1 VKKRKFI
8 SEKQNSD
15 DKVPEEGE
23 CSGSENDN
31 VLDEILDISTNS
43 ESDDEKQGLLLF
55 VHSIFLCFI
64 FIIHQVV
71 HIILQLLIKQI
82 KNK

>member
-1 VKKRKFI
+1 MKKRKFI

-31 VLDEILDISTNS
+31 VSDEILDVSTNS
-43 ESDDEKQGLLLF
+43 ESDDEKQGLLLL
-55 VHSIFLCFI
+55 VHSIFFMLYIYDIYMVYVISFC
-64 FIIHQVV
+64 
-71 HIILQLLIKQI
+71 
-82 KNK
+82 NNS

>member
-1 VKKRKFI
+1 MKKRKFI

-31 VLDEILDISTNS
+31 VSDEILDISTNS
-43 ESDDEKQGLLLF
+43 ESDDEKQGLLI
-55 VHSIFLCFI
+55 VHSIFFYALY
-64 FIIHQVV
+64 
-71 HIILQLLIKQI
+71 L
-82 KNK
+82 